1 MSDSDSSASSPN
13 PPVIPIDPRLL
24 RQLLNSC
31 FLLINA
37 CSERMINSATIASSS
52 SPPVIPM
59 DPQRLQQLLNACF
72 LLIIACSQRMTNS
85 ATIASS
91 SSPPVIP
98 IDPQLLRQ
106 LLKACSEGDVSLCI
120 NLFDTNPDILLSTT
134 PHKNNCLHISAM
146 LGHHEFAREAW
157 SRHPNLFSGTN
168 IDGETPLIAA
178 LMAPNPSLAS
188 DIITAASQYMPHNDL
203 EEGRP
208 FNRMLLKADR
218 RNENALHHAMRNGF
232 ENLALQLLEIEP
244 RLSEQVNNTGE
255 SPMYMAAR
263 RGYSRVIERLVQI
276 PSSAV
281 FGPDNESAMHAA
293 VRFDHPDIVKQLL
306 EGRSQLAYREDKHR
320 INPMHRAVLE
330 NKLMSV
336 KIFLEYDPNL
346 AYIEYEP
353 TRNTPFNTAVEHG
366 YLPIAK
372 EIMSTCPDSVYTPD
386 EKGDSALHNAIFF
399 KKPHSIDNILRT
411 PQLHRF
417 INQTNNNGDLPLHRA
432 ADECDPKLLRS
443 LLTHAGQDYTA
454 INVKNKHAVDIVNGK
469 KNLWKTLKW
478 NESFTLLSNVIPS
491 GWNYVIRDNTKMK
504 IQMQAREKVQS
515 LTRKYTSNTSLVAAL
530 LATITFAAAF
540 TLPGGFSSDSSNAG
554 QPLFAR
560 KAAFQV
566 FLISDTI
573 AMCSSLAVAF
583 LCILATWEDLDFLL
597 NYRKTTRALMWCAY
611 GATAIAF
618 GTGLFTVIAPKNLWL
633 AIPILV
639 LCTILPL
646 LSKIIGDWPLLML
659 RYRLGGLFQ
668 KDLVPNI

>member
-1 MSDSDSSASSPN
+1 MSN
-13 PPVIPIDPRLL
+13 PA
-24 RQLLNSC
+24 N
-31 FLLINA
+31 F
-37 CSERMINSATIASSS
+37 
-52 SPPVIPM
+52 
-59 DPQRLQQLLNACF
+59 
-72 LLIIACSQRMTNS
+72 
-85 ATIASS
+85 ASS

-106 LLKACSEGDVSLCI
+106 LLKACSEGDVNLCI
-120 NLFDTNPDILLSTT
+120 NLIDANPDILLSTT
-134 PHKNNCLHISAM
+134 PRKNNCLHIAAM

-157 SRHPNLFSGTN
+157 SRAPSLLSGTN

-178 LMAPNPSLAS
+178 LMAPNLSLAS
-188 DIITAASQYMPHNDL
+188 DIITAATQLLQHDDL

-208 FNRMLLKADR
+208 LNCMLLKVDR
-218 RNENALHHAMRNGF
+218 CNENALHHAMRNGF
-232 ENLALQLLEIEP
+232 ENLALQLLEIAP
-244 RLSEQVNNTGE
+244 RLSEQVTNTGE

-263 RGYSRVIERLVQI
+263 RGYSRVIERLLQIPSSANSRPKKETPLPAAMRLDHAGHSDVVEGLLEI

-281 FGPDNESAMHAA
+281 FGPYGESAIHAA
-293 VRFDHPDIVKQLL
+293 VTFDHPGILKQLL
-306 EGRSQLAYREDKHR
+306 VGQSQLAYHKDKDGV
-320 INPMHRAVLE
+320 NPMNRAVLE

-346 AYIEYEP
+346 AYIEHEP
-353 TRNTPFNTAVEHG
+353 TGKTPFLTAVSEG
-366 YLPIAK
+366 YLPIVK

-386 EKGDSALHNAIFF
+386 KNGNNALHYAIYYE
-399 KKPHSIDNILRT
+399 KPHLIDYILST
-411 PQLHRF
+411 PQIHRF
-417 INQTNNNGDLPLHRA
+417 INQPNNSGNLPLHEA
-432 ADECDPKLLRS
+432 AQKCDPKILHS

-454 INVKNKHAVDIVNGK
+454 VGLVYGQKT
-469 KNLWKTLKW
+469 LWKTLKW

-491 GWNYVIRDNTKMK
+491 GWNYDIRDNAKRT
-504 IQMQAREKVQS
+504 IQKEAREKVQS
-515 LTRKYTSNTSLVAAL
+515 LTKKYTSNTSLVAAL

-554 QPLFAR
+554 QPLFTR

-573 AMCSSLAVAF
+573 AMCSSHSVTF

-597 NYRKTTRALMWCAY
+597 NYRKTTRTLMWCAY

-618 GTGLFTVIAPKNLWL
+618 GTGLFTVIAPKNMWL
-633 AIPILV
+633 AILILV
-639 LCTILPL
+639 LCTILPI
-646 LSKIIGDWPLLML
+646 LSKIISDWPLLML